1 MFHNLQDHWAMTFWL
16 NCSCIGNSFHSK
28 PCHANKRRTA
38 EPTSSTQEVPALHT
52 NWGLHDGTALTQH
65 LANTH
70 KCTHVMP
77 YMKWLPST
85 QPAVPCDGL
94 QQQ

>member
-1 MFHNLQDHWAMTFWL
+1 LLLPQSLQAKADIF
-16 NCSCIGNSFHSK
+16 I
-28 PCHANKRRTA
+28 
-38 EPTSSTQEVPALHT
+38 
-52 NWGLHDGTALTQH
+52 
-65 LANTH
+65 
-70 KCTHVMP
+70 VMP

>member
-1 MFHNLQDHWAMTFWL
+1 MRL
-16 NCSCIGNSFHSK
+16 SCCTGLSAS
-28 PCHANKRRTA
+28 
-38 EPTSSTQEVPALHT
+38 ALVH
-52 NWGLHDGTALTQH
+52 LTALARLTLLKVDECDVTFCVSDSCDHQ
-65 LANTH
+65 LWLESEVCGS
-70 KCTHVMP
+70 KCSKAIFVNLLRVMP